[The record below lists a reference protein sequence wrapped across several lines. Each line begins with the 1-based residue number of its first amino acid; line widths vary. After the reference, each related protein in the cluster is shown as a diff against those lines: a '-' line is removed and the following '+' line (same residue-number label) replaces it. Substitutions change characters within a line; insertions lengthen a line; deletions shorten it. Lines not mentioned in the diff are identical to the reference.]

1 MYKFEDITKFNKEY
15 YDYLKI
21 NANIFENKSLNI
33 VHHIWRVVLQFEI
46 EERIKQV
53 INLIMNMQRE
63 NGEWGERDKHHN
75 FGDTVVNIHRLLW
88 SLFIIQ
94 KGKDDLECIN
104 KIINSVVKSIDYIIE
119 NHDMHY
125 NINRTFGHGVIDRLH
140 YLIQTEF
147 YIIEFNKKYNF
158 LNKSQEAKLKEFWN
172 KDISWMMEKQMQD
185 GGWHEVD
192 KVRSRIGTTS
202 DAIRGINLNK
212 KCLESVK
219 KGIEFIINN
228 QNIYDGYWE
237 AGNIDKNTDALKA
250 LINSRRIIED
260 SKLIEKIDKSIKNGT
275 KWLVNNFEQAEK
287 LEENDY
293 DLLTVTIDYEKVIIN
308 NTNVDFV

>member
-15 YDYLKI
+15 YDYLTI

-46 EERIKQV
+46 EARIKQV

-158 LNKSQEAKLKEFWN
+158 LNKSQETKLKEFWN

>member
-1 MYKFEDITKFNKEY
+1 MYEFENIIQFNKEY
-15 YDYLKI
+15 YNYLKK
-21 NANIFENKSLNI
+21 NNNIFENKSLNL

-46 EERIKQV
+46 TDRIEQV
-53 INLIMNMQRE
+53 CDLIMEMQRE
-63 NGEWGERDKHHN
+63 NGEWGNRDKHRN

-88 SLFIIQ
+88 SLFVIQ
-94 KGKDDLECIN
+94 KNNSDSEYIN
-104 KIINSVVKSIDYIIE
+104 KIISSVNKSVDYIID

-125 NINRTFGHGVIDRLH
+125 NINRTFGHGIIDRLH
-140 YLIQTEF
+140 YLMQTEY
-147 YIIEFNKKYNF
+147 YILYFNKKYKF
-158 LNKSQEAKLKEFWN
+158 LNEKQIKKLQEFWN
-172 KDISWMMEKQMQD
+172 KDINWMVEKQMPD

-192 KVRSRIGTTS
+192 RVRSRIGTTS
-202 DAIRGINLNK
+202 DAVRGINLDK
-212 KCLESVK
+212 ECIESVK

-260 SKLIEKIDKSIKNGT
+260 VELIEKIDNSIKDGT
-275 KWLVNNFEQAEK
+275 KWLVNNFDKAEK

-308 NTNVDFV
+308 GTNVDFV